1 MYESIRLI
9 TKAYSRLLTP
19 YATPVYDFSKHS
31 WSCGDFWVHGAYENQ
46 WVMEDFG
53 GTLPWTPRPKTGII
67 RTALGLK
74 NGPRLSGYA
83 GIGW

>member
-31 WSCGDFWVHGAYENQ
+31 WSCGDFWVHRAYENQ
-46 WVMEDFG
+46 
-53 GTLPWTPRPKTGII
+53 
-67 RTALGLK
+67 
-74 NGPRLSGYA
+74 
-83 GIGW
+83 